1 MHFQYSQ
8 FNRAHAQSWAH
19 VWGNGLE
26 YYSLQHQHS
35 IDTDHSLNENKEYL
49 ESTFSLHFAI
59 NMSCFYGKNCTHTTP
74 LPITSRSL
82 QTRMSLTLKLIWL
95 TIHHILQVTVMCYVT
110 RESNMFSCHW
120 LAVLHK
126 LMTIKLYREAKE
138 AHVQSYPEPS
148 NVSIW
153 VPCRNELK
161 MSRVWMKK
169 MPSLYELDKPSNIT
183 YSVSEKDFM
192 ERLLTLCGTIIL
204 KLCKGLSL
212 VIKGQHNRQ

>member
-35 IDTDHSLNENKEYL
+35 IDTDHSLNEKKEYL

-74 LPITSRSL
+74 LSITSRSL
-82 QTRMSLTLKLIWL
+82 QTELIWL
-95 TIHHILQVTVMCYVT
+95 TIHHILQVTVMCDVM

-126 LMTIKLYREAKE
+126 LMTIKFYREAKE
-138 AHVQSYPEPS
+138 AHAQSYPEPS

-153 VPCRNELK
+153 VLCRNELK

-212 VIKGQHNRQ
+212 VIKGHHNRQ